1 MPAKVNTLSNSTTR
15 HQATSVP
22 RARVDRARN
31 SKARDVAHAGQRPAP
46 RSGEAG
52 DADIRRLLQRLGR
65 RWSQG
70 GSLERRRAIETARP
84 YVGKLEEAER
94 AVKKASLDARLAT
107 GRVTIL
113 ESSVAKHRRHRDQ
126 LVQQVL
132 HSRHEASTQ
141 KSSSGSAA
149 LRRTSTEWEQELRA
163 YDEKFG
169 ERPNELAAARTDA
182 HEKQTQLRLRRKQV
196 SQLEAAISHLL
207 SSVTRPD
214 GGGGGGSGS
223 GNRARA
229 APVSGAVPGSNPPLE
244 GRNPSTRPEEHG
256 SVARVRA
263 EQAAGRRPRGKT
275 KDRQA
280 RQIGSHARTSRG
292 GIARG
297 RRR

>member
-1 MPAKVNTLSNSTTR
+1 MA
-15 HQATSVP
+15 
-22 RARVDRARN
+22 RARVDRAGN
-31 SKARDVAHAGQRPAP
+31 GKPRDVADAGQRAAP

-113 ESSVAKHRRHRDQ
+113 ESSVARHRRHRDQ
-126 LVQQVL
+126 LVQQV
-132 HSRHEASTQ
+132 RHVRYEASTQ
-141 KSSSGSAA
+141 KSSSRGAA

-169 ERPNELAAARTDA
+169 ERPNELAAARSDA
-182 HEKQTQLRLRRKQV
+182 YEKQAELRLRRKQV
-196 SQLEAAISHLL
+196 AQLEAAIGQLL

-214 GGGGGGSGS
+214 DCEGGAGS

-229 APVSGAVPGSNPPLE
+229 AAVSGAVPGSNPPLE

-263 EQAAGRRPRGKT
+263 EQAAGRRPRGET

-280 RQIGSHARTSRG
+280 RQVGPPARTSRG
-292 GIARG
+292 GVARDS
-297 RRR
+297 RR